1 MKAALIMT
9 QKNSLLCCFCLCLRT
24 RPAFVIP
31 LLAAILL
38 ALAIAGCA
46 SHDEQVRIP
55 DDRFGLYVPLTL
67 PIILVGD
74 TQEHESTGFPLY
86 QSDGA
91 VDSYVEVAQ
100 RPPEQPLFGRRL
112 LEWAIES
119 HPDEPMV
126 HLGDVIDLSCQSEHR
141 RMQKIFEKAKKPIAV
156 TPGNHDGLLFG
167 IFNYDIVETYVKG
180 EALEWQR
187 GCRPGTGLEGDK
199 SANGRGPG
207 LNKRNFI
214 AGYLKR
220 LSTGH
225 VPLASLPVPAES
237 GHVTVSWENP
247 DPQGFIER
255 IEADLIEGRD
265 YAQSFILHK
274 FRLPPAPAAPMRT
287 TIVAMDTS
295 QLNVAIGFFSTAM
308 GESPGDVGLV
318 MDGQAKILTRWVAD
332 ARKAGEIVIFTGHHP
347 WAMLSPGTRFRLEPI
362 LKSVDHPLVYISAHT
377 HSGFWALHR
386 INGRD
391 LLELNVS
398 SLSDW
403 PLAYRKVAFAYDL
416 QAKSLRVTGELLPS
430 TGTPVENDQDLLDA
444 WTKPSCGQ
452 AGIPA
457 AKLIQKDIAE
467 VEVQKQARGS
477 LVEWLLR
484 GMADLSIVDPE
495 EVDDAAD
502 PADVRNRA
510 YQRLLEGAHLH
521 EFFGKPAKQ
530 QGDAEEQFESNYNA
544 LLRHYEA
551 AHPYKDA
558 LLEVIIEFYDDMGGT
573 VKELSRVRPPDFCGD
588 ESVRDCAA
596 SLRSAKWD
604 YLASAIALYRKKAA
618 FVDDVERQL
627 DEIDD
632 PRAKGYMTCR
642 TAIAAKLDHEL
653 TPEETQP
660 GTTESERHRLGFF
673 RSAATVG
680 ME

>member
-1 MKAALIMT
+1 VLPALAT
-9 QKNSLLCCFCLCLRT
+9 L
-24 RPAFVIP
+24 
-31 LLAAILL
+31 LL
-38 ALAIAGCA
+38 ALVLAGCA
-46 SHDEQVRIP
+46 SHEEQVRIP
-55 DDRFGLYVPLTL
+55 DDRFGFYTPLTS

-119 HPDEPMV
+119 HPDEPMI

-156 TPGNHDGLLFG
+156 TTGNHDGLLFG

-187 GCRPGTGLEGDK
+187 GCRPGTGLEGEK

-225 VPLASLPVPAES
+225 VPLAGLPAPAES
-237 GHVTVSWENP
+237 GHVIVSWENP

-255 IEADLIEGRD
+255 IEADLIDGRD

-318 MDGQAKILTRWVAD
+318 MEGQAKILAEWVRD
-332 ARKAGEIVIFTGHHP
+332 ARKAGEMVIFAGHHP

-386 INGRD
+386 IDGRD

-403 PLAYRKVAFAYDL
+403 PLAYRRVAFAYDL

-430 TGTPVENDQDLLDA
+430 AGAPAENDQDLLDA
-444 WTKPSCGQ
+444 WTGLACGQ
-452 AGIPA
+452 AGISV
-457 AKLIQKDIAE
+457 AKLTQKDIAE
-467 VEVQKQARGS
+467 VEAQKQARGS

-495 EVDDAAD
+495 EIDDAAD
-502 PADVRNRA
+502 PADVRSRSRR
-510 YQRLLEGAHLH
+510 RLHEGEHLH
-521 EFFGKPAKQ
+521 EFFGKAAKQ
-530 QGDAEEQFESNYNA
+530 QGDEEEQFESNYNA
-544 LLRHYEA
+544 MLRHYEA

-558 LLEVIIEFYDDMGGT
+558 MLEVIIEIYDDLGKT
-573 VKELSRVRPPDFCGD
+573 VGELSRIRPPAFCGD
-588 ESVRDCAA
+588 EGVRDCAA
-596 SLRSAKWD
+596 SLRAATRDS
-604 YLASAIALYRKKAA
+604 LASSIALYRKKAA
-618 FVDDVERQL
+618 FVDHVERQL
-627 DEIDD
+627 DDIDD

-642 TAIAAKLDHEL
+642 VAIAAKLDHDL
-653 TPEETQP
+653 TPEDRQP
-660 GTTESERHRLGFF
+660 GTPESERRRLGFF
-673 RSAATVG
+673 RSSATVG
-680 ME
+680 MD